1 MAFSEDLTT
10 FFADF
15 ATAATLGAVAV
26 VGIFEEAPV
35 LAFGGAVG
43 GSDPRFTLKTSD
55 LPADPRTVTLTIGAR
70 VFNVRDWSNDGTG
83 LSVLELETA

>member
-1 MAFSEDLTT
+1 MAFTETLAP

-15 ATAATLGAVAV
+15 GVTASLGATSV

-35 LAFGGAVG
+35 LAFGGAVTG
-43 GSDPRFTLKTSD
+43 NDPRFTLPTSN
-55 LPADPRTVTLTIGAR
+55 LPADPRNVTLTIGAR

-83 LSVLELETA
+83 MSVLELEAA